1 MKQESHG
8 FCHGS
13 VKANCY
19 DISMITQI
27 YSIQTVEEA
36 LACAEAGADYIGLAI
51 DTGADLPSQVSI
63 EKAKEIF
70 EAIGNKAKKVL
81 ICVTSSDQ
89 PLYEPVQYL
98 KPDVIHLCGYDYY
111 ATPEFV
117 RKIKELCPGIEV
129 LQAIGVE
136 DESSI
141 DQAIYYSSFCDSI
154 ILDSVD
160 RNINGIGAAGF
171 TNDWDIDRKI
181 VEKAKCKVILAGGLS
196 PDNVREAILKVR
208 PWGVDSFTKT
218 SDVFPDGTSRKNIDK
233 VKAFI
238 QNAKAAFK
246 EIDG

>member
-1 MKQESHG
+1 
-8 FCHGS
+8 
-13 VKANCY
+13 
-19 DISMITQI
+19 MITQI
-27 YSIQTVEEA
+27 YSIQSVEEA
-36 LACAEAGADYIGLAI
+36 LACADAGADYIGLSI
-51 DTGADLPSQVSI
+51 DTGFSLPSQVSI
-63 EKAKEIF
+63 EEAKKIFDALQGKAKR
-70 EAIGNKAKKVL
+70 VL
-81 ICVTSSDQ
+81 ICVTNSDE
-89 PLYEPVQYL
+89 PLYEPVSYL

-117 RKIKELCPGIEV
+117 SKIKELCPGIEV

-141 DQAIYYSSFCDSI
+141 EQAVYYSKFCDTI

-171 TNDWDIDRKI
+171 TNDWDIDRQI
-181 VEKAKCKVILAGGLS
+181 VEKASCKVILAGGLS

-233 VKAFI
+233 VREFVK
-238 QNAKAAFK
+238 NARAAFE
-246 EIDG
+246 EING